1 MAVAYAA
8 SIAGTERAS
17 VNAASVDL
25 SGRSVGDLAFVL
37 ISRSAEADPNS
48 VPSGWSLVGKH
59 VEAGYTYGS
68 WLYYKI
74 LAAGDIDTV
83 TWGWADKTNTLA
95 DAHIYTG
102 HHATTPLAASN
113 KGTTAYGSGTSLDF
127 GSITS
132 DCGMLAVFGSCQA
145 QTMRLFGDITGYTER
160 YDFGGTYADWWHLC
174 ADTDGDWGGGTS
186 DPSCT
191 INSTA
196 YGRFGFHVA
205 IAPASAASSRI
216 FVPDLQ
222 GGLDTNLTGGI

>member
-8 SIAGTERAS
+8 SIAGTES
-17 VNAASVDL
+17 SGVNAASVDL

-37 ISRSAEADPNS
+37 ISRSDELDPNS

-59 VEAGYTYGS
+59 VEATYPYES
-68 WLYYKI
+68 LLYYKI
-74 LAAGDIDTV
+74 LADGDIDTV
-83 TWGWADKTNTLA
+83 TWGWADKTKTLA

-132 DCGMLAVFGSCQA
+132 DCGMLAVFGSCMA
-145 QTMRLFGDITGYTER
+145 TSTRLFGDITSYTER
-160 YDFGGTYADWWHLC
+160 YDHGGTDPDWWHLC

-191 INSTA
+191 ISGTA
-196 YGRFGFHVA
+196 YYGRFGFHVA
-205 IAPASAASSRI
+205 IAPASASATFLPHIMRHHFYPPLI
-216 FVPDLQ
+216 
-222 GGLDTNLTGGI
+222 GGR

>member
-8 SIAGTERAS
+8 SIAGTEQAG
-17 VNAASVDL
+17 VDAASVDL

-37 ISRSAEADPNS
+37 ISRSAEVDPNS

-59 VEAGYTYGS
+59 VEATYPYES
-68 WLYYKI
+68 LLYYKI
-74 LAAGDIDTV
+74 LADGDIDTV
-83 TWGWADKTNTLA
+83 TWGWADTAKTLA

-113 KGTTAYGSGTSLDF
+113 KGTTATSSGTSLDF

-132 DCGMLAVFGSCQA
+132 DCGMLAVFGSCLA
-145 QTMRLFGDITGYTER
+145 ASTRLFGDITSYTER
-160 YDFGGTYADWWHLC
+160 YDHGGIVAGWWHLC

-191 INSTA
+191 ITA
-196 YGRFGFHVA
+196 AAVARFGFHVA
-205 IAPASAASSRI
+205 IAPASASATFLPHIMRHHFYPPLI
-216 FVPDLQ
+216 
-222 GGLDTNLTGGI
+222 GGR